1 MKRIAIFLVLALSA
15 CGLYFADTPRH
26 GKGSNGSGTGPDAA
40 VIGDAYVIDDAG
52 NCNGINCPDAAVI
65 HDGGAVD
72 EIRASAD
79 RWDNAL
85 HKNTAEVVSM
95 VLEGRG
101 NDVVQLIRALLL
113 RERHVRTFHLIVR
126 AADQKPRR
134 RVLAEQ
140 IAR

>member
-1 MKRIAIFLVLALSA
+1 MWAL
-15 CGLYFADTPRH
+15 
-26 GKGSNGSGTGPDAA
+26 
-40 VIGDAYVIDDAG
+40 
-52 NCNGINCPDAAVI
+52 AVI

-101 NDVVQLIRALLL
+101 NDVVQLIRNHDHRLMPWLSKAARLLGTKEAGDALEDCSRSAPDAECRNFCQEALL
-113 RERHVRTFHLIVR
+113 R
-126 AADQKPRR
+126 
-134 RVLAEQ
+134 
-140 IAR
+140 